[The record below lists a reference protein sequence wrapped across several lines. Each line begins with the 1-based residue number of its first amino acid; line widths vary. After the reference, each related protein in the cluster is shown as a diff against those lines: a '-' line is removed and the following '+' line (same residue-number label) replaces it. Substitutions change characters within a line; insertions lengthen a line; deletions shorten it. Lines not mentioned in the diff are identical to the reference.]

1 MSRPL
6 THVLGKNTERVE
18 TAIDGDTK
26 DALTAMAWAAGMN
39 LSQYLRDLLL
49 AHVHGHTLLLRMAQ
63 RGAAGARGI
72 EGDGPEM
79 SA

>member
-6 THVLGKNTERVE
+6 THALGKNTERVE

-49 AHVHGHTLLLRMAQ
+49 AHVHGQ
-63 RGAAGARGI
+63 
-72 EGDGPEM
+72 PYC
-79 SA
+79 